1 MFKGFR
7 PILDAM
13 KSFAKDESPIDIEV
27 LNKATLFFVIFVWN
41 DMVHLP
47 VLFCATAASVPL
59 TSLLHSTPPN
69 STLLYSTLL
78 FCTVLHSPQQHCI
91 LYSTPLY
98 STPLHCTLLHCI
110 PLYSSPLHVQY
121 STPLYSTPLYSTPL
135 HILYCTPLYST
146 PLYSTHRRI
155 YGGVRPPRPPFGNA
169 HDFTIDINHNYGV

>member
-98 STPLHCTLLHCI
+98 STPLHCTLLTGGFMGACVPHA
-110 PLYSSPLHVQY
+110 PLSVTHM
-121 STPLYSTPLYSTPL
+121 
-135 HILYCTPLYST
+135 ILL
-146 PLYSTHRRI
+146 LI
-155 YGGVRPPRPPFGNA
+155 L
-169 HDFTIDINHNYGV
+169 TIITESEKCNTLG

>member
-59 TSLLHSTPPN
+59 TSLLHCTPPN
-69 STLLYSTLL
+69 CTLLYSTLL
-78 FCTVLHSPQQHCI
+78 FCTVLQSTVLHSPQLHCI
-91 LYSTPLY
+91 LYSTLLHCILLHCTPLLCTVLHC
-98 STPLHCTLLHCI
+98 TPLHCTLL
-110 PLYSSPLHVQY
+110 
-121 STPLYSTPLYSTPL
+121 T
-135 HILYCTPLYST
+135 
-146 PLYSTHRRI
+146 
-155 YGGVRPPRPPFGNA
+155 GGFRGACRFRCVVTLA
-169 HDFTIDINHNYGV
+169 